1 MEQNGS
7 RLRATVVLTCSI
19 AASGAR
25 ELKVRSKA
33 HKAVYN
39 HTLATILVEYASAVI
54 YMSDLT
60 ELFSWTCHR
69 CDGKTKGFE
78 VIKLIVDLQHC
89 LQAHVGV
96 AKDLNAMVIAFRG
109 SQEHR
114 IQNWVEDLYWKQ
126 VDISY
131 PGIFVAM
138 VSSSWIYYAY
148 HNMTMQLGTMD
159 AVKRAKDLYGD
170 INIMVTGHS
179 IDGLWHPF
187 GDLIFCFFQTSTR
200 LIYLTF
206 GQPHIG
212 NAMFVSYYSIPIT
225 NGNDIVPHL
234 PLYYSRFP
242 QKTYHHFPRVVRL
255 YDIGFGSPVNEVE
268 KVCDGSGEDP
278 MCSRNTYG
286 RLIKVCFCILVT
298 GNSITDHL
306 LYYGVEL
313 MAETGGSCKIVM
325 DSRLKEYGNEDKGNL
340 MLLRNPSASALR
352 LR

>member
-39 HTLATILVEYASAVI
+39 HTLATILVEYASTISV

-60 ELFSWTCHR
+60 DLFSWTLPR
-69 CDGKTKGFE
+69 FDGKTKGFE

-89 LQAHVGV
+89 LQAYIGV

-114 IQNWVEDLYWKQ
+114 IENWVEDLYWKQ
-126 VDISY
+126 LDINY
-131 PGIFVAM
+131 PGISVAM

-148 HNMTMQLGTMD
+148 HNMTMQLGTLD

-170 INIMVTGHS
+170 INIMLTGHS

-187 GDLIFCFFQTSTR
+187 GDLIFTR

-212 NAMFVSYYSIPIT
+212 NAMFVSYYSM
-225 NGNDIVPHL
+225 
-234 PLYYSRFP
+234 
-242 QKTYHHFPRVVRL
+242 L
-255 YDIGFGSPVNEVE
+255 YDIGFGSLVYEVE
-268 KVCDGSGEDP
+268 E
-278 MCSRNTYG
+278 M
-286 RLIKVCFCILVT
+286 CFCILVT

-313 MAETGGSCKIVM
+313 MAETWGSCKIVM
-325 DSRLKEYGNEDKGNL
+325 DPRLKEYGSEDKGNP